1 MKSFSWKEIRSK
13 IKNMKRSDWLI
24 VLLVGVLLLI
34 MAIPVGDDS
43 GKNSENTS
51 VPENTAP
58 EQSIM
63 ENDYKAELEEQL
75 TELLSSVSGVGKVK
89 VMITLKNDG
98 EQILD
103 KDISQK
109 EGSTDSNT
117 VVYRYADEE
126 GPYVVQSTY
135 PQVEGVVIVAEGGDN
150 AIVCTNIS
158 EAVKSLFP
166 IEAHKITIVKMSVAE
181 GSN

>member
-1 MKSFSWKEIRSK
+1 M
-13 IKNMKRSDWLI
+13 
-24 VLLVGVLLLI
+24 
-34 MAIPVGDDS
+34 
-43 GKNSENTS
+43 
-51 VPENTAP
+51 
-58 EQSIM
+58 
-63 ENDYKAELEEQL
+63 
-75 TELLSSVSGVGKVK
+75 
-89 VMITLKNDG
+89 
-98 EQILD
+98 D